1 MDCGG
6 AVFNSMVDIPIT
18 EGVESFKKASNH
30 LLKEDYGPE
39 RLNSNLEVH
48 DVSKRVFIQ
57 DPDSLIPEG
66 FQVQGLSSPK
76 KDKVQ
81 SVLEGLGIRITKE
94 DHEGST
100 FRGREVASQDKVYV
114 RRERLTKSNQPRK
127 V

>member
-6 AVFNSMVDIPIT
+6 AVFNSMVGIPIT
-18 EGVESFKKASNH
+18 EGVGSFEKASNH
-30 LLKEDYGPE
+30 LLNKDSGPG
-39 RLNSNLEVH
+39 RLNSNPDVH

-57 DPDSLIPEG
+57 DLDSLILEG

-94 DHEGST
+94 DHE
-100 FRGREVASQDKVYV
+100 AQ
-114 RRERLTKSNQPRK
+114 L
-127 V
+127 